1 MSFATDTKNE
11 LAHIEPEKD
20 CCKLAE
26 IAGFIRMCGSLEL
39 EGFGRF
45 KIVMPT
51 DNPAAARHY
60 KKMIKDYFGVDAPL
74 EVGQSNT
81 LKKGVTYILTI
92 GPEQNSEAILRE
104 IGILMI
110 KGGMNYFADGI
121 YDGIVRTKCCRK
133 AYLRGMFMAAGTISN
148 PEKSHHFEI
157 SCNSSVLAADV
168 RRLIRTFTDL
178 YPKIVERKKGEGVY
192 VKDGRQILDILAIMG
207 AHSQYLAYDNVMMMK
222 AVKNETNRISNCEI
236 ANVDKVVRAAGK
248 QIDAIEKIKRVKGLD
263 FLPDKLQEIALLR
276 LAHPEAPLPEIGEM
290 MDPPIGKSGLSKRF
304 KKIEEIADSLTE

>member
-81 LKKGVTYILTI
+81 IKKGVTYILTI
-92 GPEQNSEAILRE
+92 GPAQNSEAILRE

-121 YDGIVRTKCCRK
+121 YLSLIH
-133 AYLRGMFMAAGTISN
+133 ISE
-148 PEKSHHFEI
+148 PT
-157 SCNSSVLAADV
+157 
-168 RRLIRTFTDL
+168 R
-178 YPKIVERKKGEGVY
+178 P
-192 VKDGRQILDILAIMG
+192 
-207 AHSQYLAYDNVMMMK
+207 
-222 AVKNETNRISNCEI
+222 
-236 ANVDKVVRAAGK
+236 
-248 QIDAIEKIKRVKGLD
+248 
-263 FLPDKLQEIALLR
+263 
-276 LAHPEAPLPEIGEM
+276 
-290 MDPPIGKSGLSKRF
+290 
-304 KKIEEIADSLTE
+304 